1 MRTKLQANAGDI
13 GSYAHD
19 VYTLPAKVN
28 HANAPALAAA
38 LLQAVEYPQAKRGVA
53 FAFSPEQLQRQAQGE
68 SLEGEMPDVRMTTRK
83 AAASMVLDA
92 TALREFDSSLL
103 AALMPMRRQTR
114 CITSIHH
121 APAQLLELVKAYGV
135 EEAMPPIHLRAELAE
150 K

>member
-92 TALREFDSSLL
+92 TACVNLTPL
-103 AALMPMRRQTR
+103 
-114 CITSIHH
+114 
-121 APAQLLELVKAYGV
+121 YW
-135 EEAMPPIHLRAELAE
+135 PP
-150 K
+150 